1 MNPYKTKK
9 YLFLITGMVM
19 GGAERVMA
27 TMANEFAKRGNEVLI
42 VSLKDSS
49 SDYRLDPRVKIV
61 GAKGNI
67 KSKYKLIR
75 ILKLIFSGIKSF
87 FYYLYYL
94 KTYKPDVV
102 LSFLTYS
109 NLLAVITRQLCVRN
123 IPVVI
128 SERCDPLKRGYII
141 KKICEFIYPKADCL
155 VCQSKRVGNYF
166 RKLDGMTNIKIIPNP
181 VSLECIAQTV
191 PENRRKAIIAVG
203 RLNSQKNYNL
213 LIEGFQEIKNDYSDY
228 IVEIY
233 GEGPEYNNLNQ
244 KIRALHL
251 ENNIFLMGIKNNVMQ
266 SVNDAKLF
274 VMTSDFEGFPNA
286 LVEAMASG
294 LPVISTDFPTGIA
307 KELIKDG
314 VNGYVVPRNDKKELA
329 KAMVKILSNSELQ
342 ESMSSENR
350 KIAKQL
356 DIDKILD
363 KWSAV
368 LNKDY
373 KIK

>member
-1 MNPYKTKK
+1 MNQYKTKK

-27 TMANEFAKRGNEVLI
+27 TIANEFAKRGNEVLI
-42 VSLKDSS
+42 VTLKDSS
-49 SDYRLDPRVKIV
+49 SAYRLDSRVKIV
-61 GAKGNI
+61 GTKGNI
-67 KSKYKLIR
+67 QSKYKLIR
-75 ILKLIFSGIKSF
+75 VLKLILSGIKGF
-87 FYYLYYL
+87 FYYLHYL

-109 NLLAVITRQLCVRN
+109 NLLAVITRLLFVRN
-123 IPVVI
+123 VPVVI
-128 SERCDPLKRGYII
+128 SERADPLKRGNTI

-166 RKLDGMTNIKIIPNP
+166 RKLGGKANIKIIPNP
-181 VSLECIAQTV
+181 VNLECVAQTV
-191 PENRRKAIIAVG
+191 PEKRRNAIIAVG
-203 RLNSQKNYNL
+203 RLNTQKNFIL
-213 LIEGFQEIKNDYSDY
+213 LMEGFQEIKSGYSDY

-233 GEGPEYNNLNQ
+233 GQGPEYNNLNK
-244 KIRALHL
+244 KIHDLHI

-274 VMTSDFEGFPNA
+274 VMTSDYEGFPNA

-294 LPVISTDFPTGIA
+294 LPVISTDFPTGVA

-329 KAMVKILSNSELQ
+329 KAMVKILSSPELQ
-342 ESMSSENR
+342 ESMSKENR
-350 KIAKQL
+350 KIIKHL
-356 DIDKILD
+356 DTDKIIDK
-363 KWSAV
+363 WRAV
-368 LNKDY
+368 LNKEYLD
-373 KIK
+373 

>member
-1 MNPYKTKK
+1 MNQYKTKK

-27 TMANEFAKRGNEVLI
+27 TIANEFAKRGNEVLI
-42 VSLKDSS
+42 VTLKDSS
-49 SDYRLDPRVKIV
+49 SAYRLDSRVKIV
-61 GAKGNI
+61 GTKGNI
-67 KSKYKLIR
+67 QSKYKLIR
-75 ILKLIFSGIKSF
+75 VLKLILSGIKGF
-87 FYYLYYL
+87 FYYLHYL

-109 NLLAVITRQLCVRN
+109 NLLAVITRLLFVRN
-123 IPVVI
+123 VPVVI
-128 SERCDPLKRGYII
+128 SERADPLKRGNTI

-166 RKLDGMTNIKIIPNP
+166 RKLDGKANIKVIPNP
-181 VSLECIAQTV
+181 VNLECVAQTA
-191 PENRRKAIIAVG
+191 PEKRRNAIIAVG
-203 RLNSQKNYNL
+203 RLNTQKNFIL
-213 LIEGFQEIKNDYSDY
+213 LMEGFQEIKSGYSDY

-233 GEGPEYNNLNQ
+233 GQGPEYNNLNK
-244 KIRALHL
+244 KIHDLHI

-274 VMTSDFEGFPNA
+274 VMTSDYEGFPNA

-294 LPVISTDFPTGIA
+294 LPVISTDFPTGVA

-329 KAMVKILSNSELQ
+329 KAMVKILSSPELQ
-342 ESMSSENR
+342 ESMSKENR
-350 KIAKQL
+350 KIIKHL
-356 DIDKILD
+356 DTDKIIDK
-363 KWSAV
+363 WRAV
-368 LNKDY
+368 LNKEYLD
-373 KIK
+373 

>member
-1 MNPYKTKK
+1 MNQYKTKK

-27 TMANEFAKRGNEVLI
+27 TIANEFAKRGNEVLI
-42 VSLKDSS
+42 VTLKDSS
-49 SDYRLDPRVKIV
+49 SAYRLDSRVKIV
-61 GAKGNI
+61 GTKGNI
-67 KSKYKLIR
+67 QSKYKLIR
-75 ILKLIFSGIKSF
+75 VLKLILSGIKGF
-87 FYYLYYL
+87 FYYLHYL

-109 NLLAVITRQLCVRN
+109 NLLAVITRLLFVRN
-123 IPVVI
+123 VPVVI
-128 SERCDPLKRGYII
+128 SERADPLKRGNTI

-166 RKLDGMTNIKIIPNP
+166 RKLDGKANIKIIPNP
-181 VSLECIAQTV
+181 VNLECVAQTV
-191 PENRRKAIIAVG
+191 PEKRRNAIIAVG
-203 RLNSQKNYNL
+203 RLNTQKNFIL
-213 LIEGFQEIKNDYSDY
+213 LMEGFQEIKSGYSDY

-233 GEGPEYNNLNQ
+233 GQGPEYNNLNK
-244 KIRALHL
+244 KIHDLHI

-274 VMTSDFEGFPNA
+274 VMTSDYEGFPNA

-294 LPVISTDFPTGIA
+294 LPVISTDFPTGVA

-329 KAMVKILSNSELQ
+329 KAMVKILSSPELQ
-342 ESMSSENR
+342 ESMSKENR
-350 KIAKQL
+350 KIIKHL
-356 DIDKILD
+356 DTDKIIDK
-363 KWSAV
+363 WRAV
-368 LNKDY
+368 LNKEYLD
-373 KIK
+373 

>member
-1 MNPYKTKK
+1 MNQIKTKK

-27 TMANEFAKRGNEVLI
+27 TIANDFVKRGNEVLI
-42 VSLKDSS
+42 VSLKDSNS
-49 SDYRLDPRVKIV
+49 AYRLDPRVKIV
-61 GAKGNI
+61 GAKGSI
-67 KSKYKLIR
+67 QSKYKLIR
-75 ILKLIFSGIKSF
+75 ILKLIFSGIKGF

-94 KTYKPDVV
+94 KSFKPEVV

-109 NLLAVITRQLCVRN
+109 NLLAVITHLLFVRN
-123 IPVVI
+123 VPVVI
-128 SERCDPLKRGYII
+128 SERSDPLKRGNII

-166 RKLDGMTNIKIIPNP
+166 RKLDGKTNIKVIPNP
-181 VSLECIAQTV
+181 VNLECVAQTV
-191 PENRRKAIIAVG
+191 PEKRRKAIIAVG
-203 RLNSQKNYNL
+203 RLSTQKNYDL
-213 LIEGFQEIKNDYSDY
+213 LIEGFQEIKSDYSDY

-233 GEGPEYNNLNQ
+233 GQGPEYDNLNQ
-244 KIRALHL
+244 KIKGLHL
-251 ENNIFLMGIKNNVMQ
+251 ENNIFLMGIKSNVMQ
-266 SVNDAKLF
+266 SVNDAKLY
-274 VMTSDFEGFPNA
+274 VMTSDYEGFPNA

-314 VNGYVVPRNDKKELA
+314 VNGYVIPRNDKTELA

-342 ESMSSENR
+342 ESMSRENR
-350 KIAKQL
+350 KIVKHL
-356 DIDKILD
+356 DIDKIMD

-368 LNKDY
+368 LNKEY
-373 KIK
+373 